1 MHILG
6 PCQGMDGSEKLV
18 LWEFENPEL
27 VMTSL
32 SSQWSSEAEFLSHV
46 IHVKTNTQ
54 KDDTIFPKLNG
65 E

>member
-1 MHILG
+1 
-6 PCQGMDGSEKLV
+6 MDGSEKLV

-27 VMTSL
+27 VMTLL